1 MKSIEPAELAKI
13 YQFAIQLGRDA
24 GKILRDGIEKR
35 RLGGGSSTEDAEKIN
50 AVDIV
55 TQTDNGNQALL
66 HWNQYI
72 EELNQTRCRGI
83 HSFLN
88 R

>member
-13 YQFAIQLGRDA
+13 YEFAIQLGRDA
-24 GKILRDGIEKR
+24 GKILLDGIEKR
-35 RLGGGSSTEDAEKIN
+35 RLGGGSSAEDAEKIN

-66 HWNQYI
+66 DWNQY
-72 EELNQTRCRGI
+72 
-83 HSFLN
+83 
-88 R
+88 